1 MALALSLESLFAAR
15 VAPFTAA
22 FYRGPPRGP
31 SGSFERGRS
40 RLRRRVFSRDVPPS
54 APLPLGLSGRTQL
67 VEDSPQVVHVPAL
80 QARDDR
86 AVQPVQ
92 ETRPA
97 AASDEKGDEVA
108 SRSVVQNLHHAPL
121 IRKAHT
127 GVPVVERLV
136 IENTGLIRILSCFP
150 PGSLSE

>member
-1 MALALSLESLFAAR
+1 
-15 VAPFTAA
+15 
-22 FYRGPPRGP
+22 
-31 SGSFERGRS
+31 
-40 RLRRRVFSRDVPPS
+40 
-54 APLPLGLSGRTQL
+54 LPLGLSGRPQL

-92 ETRPA
+92 ETRPT

-108 SRSVVQNLHHAPL
+108 SRSVVQNLHHATL

-127 GVPVVERLV
+127 GLSSLKILDLYESCPVLR
-136 IENTGLIRILSCFP
+136 RDR
-150 PGSLSE
+150 LSE